1 MKKAAEASFSSNK
14 YDFGADGFLL
24 VLIKIYIFW
33 REVAGKTHWTQ
44 KSFVTSKVIRAV
56 PA

>member
-24 VLIKIYIFW
+24 VLIKILIFW